1 MHYLI
6 STHTSPASW
15 VGVRILILQIRFLR
29 LREVKTLAQSHTV
42 SSTEISNIEVIGAS
56 VPAPK
61 HAPFTGLCCLLMQLA
76 QAELCS
82 LYKTTR
88 SKCQVIMQR
97 AAALHVCVCVHVCV
111 HVPLAKGHTL
121 SPHTDLPKA
130 HVQIPPIEKLISA
143 LAGQALKKCRK

>member
-1 MHYLI
+1 MDKAVFMNQVCSMHYLI

-15 VGVRILILQIRFLR
+15 VGVRILILQISFLR

-76 QAELCS
+76 QAELCC

-97 AAALHVCVCVHVCV
+97 AAALHVCVCACV
-111 HVPLAKGHTL
+111 RARALGQGPHFKPAYRSAK
-121 SPHTDLPKA
+121 SPCSNPTY
-130 HVQIPPIEKLISA
+130 
-143 LAGQALKKCRK
+143 